1 MAEKDREARQ
11 LDRSVG
17 MRLKHSR
24 EEKGLSLSELCK
36 LIAGIPSPSYLNR
49 FENGERRAISTKL
62 LMNWCDTLG
71 VSFFHLLNVPE
82 DSDEERTLLDLLAV
96 YQYTLGE
103 GIDSN
108 PEIGKAI
115 FQLVDQV
122 VKSDLKGDKA
132 YADAILIL
140 ERAKELSRLLEQA

>member
-17 MRLKHSR
+17 MRLKLTR
-24 EEKGLSLSELCK
+24 EQKGLSLSELCK

-82 DSDEERTLLDLLAV
+82 DADEERTLFDLLAV
-96 YQYTLGE
+96 YQYSLGD

-140 ERAKELSRLLEQA
+140 ERAKELSRLLEQD